1 MCFCNIHIPMMLN
14 NTPEHELMSELCLF
28 TPIYSIFTPTVLYVG
43 QSALEDLPA
52 ATSALPVGTSTPAV
66 LSGARG
72 HALAGLL
79 PLRSALG
86 PHGPPRAAGRV
97 RPRDGPRARHERRG
111 CAAALHAAGGGRR
124 IARTSLVLTDAMAVP
139 SACGTRAQQP
149 GAAPTVQPAATAAAS
164 ATLGGGGAAA
174 FQRRV
179 RLWDVASGVMRVR
192 RDPAARVAQ
201 RAARHS

>member
-28 TPIYSIFTPTVLYVG
+28 TPIYSKFTPTVLYVA

-79 PLRSALG
+79 PLRAALG

-149 GAAPTVQPAATAAAS
+149 GANLEPPQRSNPRPRPRPPRQRS
-164 ATLGGGGAAA
+164 AVAE
-174 FQRRV
+174 RR
-179 RLWDVASGVMRVR
+179 LFSGVY
-192 RDPAARVAQ
+192 ACGT
-201 RAARHS
+201 